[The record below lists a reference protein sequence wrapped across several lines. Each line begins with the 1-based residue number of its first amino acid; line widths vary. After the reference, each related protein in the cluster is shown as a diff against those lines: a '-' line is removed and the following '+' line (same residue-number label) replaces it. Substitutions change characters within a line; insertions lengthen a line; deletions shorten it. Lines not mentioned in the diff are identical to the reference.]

1 MVESAKKG
9 GFSEANKA
17 KEKLMG
23 KKKKKAK
30 SIFALLPDN
39 YVFSSPPAKAAK
51 LTQDDTVICIM
62 KKDWSKIP
70 ERYGPQLRSMDYK
83 KHSGLQKSANQMNQT
98 LSTQGSGSH
107 TSGFALAN
115 ASATMNTTANSAM
128 VPADQTG
135 TTSLM
140 TSAHHPPQQQAV

>member
-30 SIFALLPDN
+30 SVFALLPDN
-39 YVFSSPPAKAAK
+39 YVFSSPPAKSAF

-70 ERYGPQLRSMDYK
+70 ERYGPQLRSMDYRRHK
-83 KHSGLQKSANQMNQT
+83 NLQRNANQIQGAMSN
-98 LSTQGSGSH
+98 TQGSSM
-107 TSGFALAN
+107 TNSFAIAN
-115 ASATMNTTANSAM
+115 GTNMN
-128 VPADQTG
+128 
-135 TTSLM
+135 
-140 TSAHHPPQQQAV
+140 